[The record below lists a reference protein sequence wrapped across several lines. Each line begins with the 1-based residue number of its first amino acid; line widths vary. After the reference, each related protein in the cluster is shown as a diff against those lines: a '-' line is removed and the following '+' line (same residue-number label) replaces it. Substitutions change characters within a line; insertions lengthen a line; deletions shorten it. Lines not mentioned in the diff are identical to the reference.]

1 MSSQETILVIDDDEN
16 IQRLLSDQL
25 QAIGY
30 EVKLSGSGEEALEF
44 VRHDVP
50 DCVVL
55 DIHLPGMDGFEV
67 ARLLRA
73 EKATQGIP
81 IVMLTIRGETASK
94 VKGFS
99 LLVNDYVS
107 KPFEVE
113 ELLARIQVQLKLK
126 NMEQMN
132 LLREKQDALLDLVDG
147 LADTLLNHLNVSL
160 LQLQFIDKEYGAE
173 FPKDLSQEFQNL
185 GDWLSN
191 TASVVQTLAN
201 QTSRV
206 ERADFYPVEL
216 SPLLV
221 ALPDRFPHV
230 RFSYDFPPSLPLVM
244 GSDALEVTFD
254 AICENAAEA
263 VADQSDTPVISVS
276 ASINQEENVVQV
288 LFRDQGLGIQP
299 KDLPKVF
306 TPFFTTKGS
315 RQAGLGLWGVYKTME
330 GLGGNVDVKSA
341 PEKGTEITLT
351 FLVAESAG

>member
-173 FPKDLSQEFQNL
+173 FPKDLKPAIPKSGSTGFRTPL
-185 GDWLSN
+185 ASFRPSN
-191 TASVVQTLAN
+191 QP
-201 QTSRV
+201 SRV
-206 ERADFYPVEL
+206 DGEPIFIPWS
-216 SPLLV
+216 SP
-221 ALPDRFPHV
+221 RFWWHC
-230 RFSYDFPPSLPLVM
+230 RI
-244 GSDALEVTFD
+244 E
-254 AICENAAEA
+254 C
-263 VADQSDTPVISVS
+263 
-276 ASINQEENVVQV
+276 QV
-288 LFRDQGLGIQP
+288 LLRLSAIPCLLSWDR
-299 KDLPKVF
+299 
-306 TPFFTTKGS
+306 TPW
-315 RQAGLGLWGVYKTME
+315 R
-330 GLGGNVDVKSA
+330 
-341 PEKGTEITLT
+341 
-351 FLVAESAG
+351 